1 MLLRLAA
8 FKMGK
13 LFSPINVVNEERVV
27 IILKG
32 RMAVAS
38 HVLGNVL
45 SRMKSEGQFELER
58 EQMPA
63 HWRLEADGL
72 VISQWVC
79 YDSFSRNRKVEMVL
93 DIWPIGR
100 RKVLSIRW
108 LPGQPP
114 LVRSLGSFKAGEW
127 LNAFGV
133 VYQPM
138 RGAKRLQL
146 H

>member
-1 MLLRLAA
+1 
-8 FKMGK
+8 MGK

-38 HVLGNVL
+38 YVLGNVL
-45 SRMKSEGQFELER
+45 SRMKSEGHFEPERGKMPAQWALELDGLEISVCEYPER
-58 EQMPA
+58 ES
-63 HWRLEADGL
+63 HL
-72 VISQWVC
+72 S
-79 YDSFSRNRKVEMVL
+79 
-93 DIWPIGR
+93 IWPVGGN
-100 RKVLSIRW
+100 KVLSVWW

-114 LVRSLGSFKAGEW
+114 LLRSLGSFKAGEW

>member
-1 MLLRLAA
+1 M
-8 FKMGK
+8 
-13 LFSPINVVNEERVV
+13 IV
-27 IILKG
+27 LKG

-45 SRMKSEGQFELER
+45 SRMKSEGHFELER

-72 VISQWVC
+72 EISL
-79 YDSFSRNRKVEMVL
+79 YEYPERESYLS
-93 DIWPIGR
+93 IWPVGGN
-100 RKVLSIRW
+100 KVLSVWW

-127 LNAFGV
+127 LNVFGV